1 MAKSTPYFEP
11 ILAHTEREMRKNIRE
26 ISTRLNNN
34 PDLARLVFVNPI
46 LAFEDVGVQLSPEMK
61 RHIMD
66 RIRFPPKLKEK
77 IARLEQELKD
87 ELAQLH
93 VKAELPLTPE
103 RRAELLFKVLQ
114 VQPLDPDKA
123 NAARLESNRT
133 KEYKRLH
140 PLIAKL
146 AEYERS
152 RQGSLIF
159 HPRERYED
167 YKAGR
172 RKHRWIKSVRF
183 KV

>member
-1 MAKSTPYFEP
+1 MEKSTPYFEP
-11 ILAHTEREMRKNIRE
+11 ILANTERDLRKNIRE
-26 ISTRLNNN
+26 ISTRFNNN

-46 LAFEDVGVQLSPEMK
+46 LAFEDVGVQLSAEMK

-66 RIRFPPKLKEK
+66 RMRFPPKLKEK
-77 IARLEQELKD
+77 TARLEKELKE
-87 ELAQLH
+87 ELAQLK
-93 VKAELPLTPE
+93 VAAELPFTPE
-103 RRAELLFKVLQ
+103 QRADLLFNVLR
-114 VQPLDPDKA
+114 VKPLDADKA

-133 KEYKRLH
+133 KEYRRVH

-146 AEYERS
+146 AEYERA

-159 HPRERYED
+159 HTRERYDD

-183 KV
+183 KI